1 MFTKKT
7 NMVSDDDSS
16 VRRVPGPRT
25 GRCRPVALLRD
36 SVLSSAPSSPAPC
49 APSRALLSSR
59 LRPRTPNA
67 PSRASPSSRLRPR
80 TPNAP
85 SRASPSSRLRPR
97 TPRAPSRAS
106 PCSRQRPW
114 TPRAPFRAS
123 PCFRQ
128 HPLYPCALY
137 CDPRILCSPFRAS
150 SSPRQ
155 CPTDHRTLQ
164 ALFRRNFLRLE
175 TSWVRLR
182 PNSKFFSSKEE
193 DLRSSLSP
201 KKVNEKCS
209 SHLHTVF
216 LPLLSSHQTS
226 KLNVM
231 CLPSRLPLAT
241 NWLEVKTLPL

>member
-1 MFTKKT
+1 
-7 NMVSDDDSS
+7 MVRSAASLS
-16 VRRVPGPRT
+16 LAQAAAALSPSCET
-25 GRCRPVALLRD
+25 RCSRQRLR
-36 SVLSSAPSSPAPC
+36 APC
-49 APSRALLSSR
+49 
-59 LRPRTPNA
+59 A
-67 PSRASPSSRLRPR
+67 PSRASPSSRP
-80 TPNAP
+80 
-85 SRASPSSRLRPR
+85 RPR

-114 TPRAPFRAS
+114 TPRAHFRAS

-128 HPLYPCALY
+128 RPLYPCALY
-137 CDPRILCSPFRAS
+137 CDPRTLCSPFRAS

-164 ALFRRNFLRLE
+164 ALSRRDFPRLE
-175 TSWVRLR
+175 TCSWVRLK

-193 DLRSSLSP
+193 VLKYSLLK

-216 LPLLSSHQTS
+216 LPLLSPHQTS

-231 CLPSRLPLAT
+231 CLPSRRTLAT
-241 NWLEVKTLPL
+241 NWLEVKTRPL